1 MRKRKIFVLFYFF
14 IFGQLLEKK
23 IYRKIIT
30 IKFIYRKILN
40 ITHIEKIYRNSITR
54 NILYIGI
61 YRKASSTRSLYIGK
75 YIESKKNMLAGIP
88 AFV

>member
-1 MRKRKIFVLFYFF
+1 MRKKKKSSCCSIF
-14 IFGQLLEKK
+14 IFSQLLEKK

-54 NILYIGI
+54 NISYIGI
-61 YRKASSTRSLYIGK
+61 YRKAYSTRSLYISK

-88 AFV
+88 AFA